1 MIKSVTVTNY
11 LGESLLLELSNPW
24 STGIAITKIEGLGPV
39 KADINTT
46 SISSGD
52 GDRFNSARI
61 GTRNIVFT
69 FRLLETPTTV
79 EDSRQKTYK
88 YFPVKTNV
96 TLLIETDNR
105 LCQISGYVESNKP
118 NIFSEEEDTQVSII
132 CPNPYFISM
141 DNGGS
146 NEVVFYGSEPTFY
159 FPFSNES
166 LTEPLIE
173 FGNIKLR
180 QEEIVPYD
188 GDSQVGFIIKM
199 HAFGEVR
206 QITIYNTKTRET
218 MKIDTDLLEDITGN
232 GILAGDNITIST
244 VKGDK
249 YITLLR
255 DGKETNI
262 LNALGKDIDWFQLSK
277 GDNRF
282 AYICE
287 YGAENLEF
295 SVEYQTLYEG
305 V

>member
-1 MIKSVTVTNY
+1 MIKTVRVTNY
-11 LGESLLLELSNPW
+11 LGESLTLELKNPW
-24 STGIAITKIEGLGPV
+24 DIGIAITKIEGLGPV
-39 KADINTT
+39 KADINSTE
-46 SISSGD
+46 ISSGD
-52 GDRFNSARI
+52 GARFNSARI

-69 FRLLETPTTV
+69 FRLLEAPTV

-96 TLLIETDNR
+96 TLLFETDNR
-105 LCQISGYVESNKP
+105 LCQITGYVESNKP
-118 NIFSEEEDTQVSII
+118 NIFSEEEDTQISII

-141 DNGGS
+141 ENGGM
-146 NEVVFYGSEPTFY
+146 NTVVFFGSEPTFE

-166 LTEPLIE
+166 LTDPLII

-180 QEEIVPYD
+180 QEEIVSYD
-188 GDSQVGFIIKM
+188 GDSQVGFTIKM
-199 HAFGEVR
+199 HALGEVR

-218 MKIDTDLLEDITGN
+218 MKIDTDILNEITGS
-232 GILAGDNITIST
+232 GIIAGDEITIST
-244 VKGDK
+244 IKGDK
-249 YITLLR
+249 HITLLR
-255 DGKETNI
+255 NGEEINI
-262 LNALGKDIDWFQLSK
+262 LNALGKDVDWFQLAK

-295 SVEYQTLYEG
+295 SINYQTLYEG

>member
-24 STGIAITKIEGLGPV
+24 EVGIAITKIEGLGPV
-39 KADINTT
+39 KASINSTE
-46 SISSGD
+46 ISSGD
-52 GDRFNSARI
+52 GARFNFARI

-69 FRLLETPTTV
+69 FRLLEAPTV

-88 YFPVKTNV
+88 YFPVKTEV
-96 TLLIETDNR
+96 TLLFETDNR
-105 LCQISGYVESNKP
+105 LCEISGRVESNKP

-141 DNGGS
+141 DNGGM
-146 NEVVFYGSEPTFY
+146 NTVVFFGIEPTFE

-166 LTEPLIE
+166 LTEPLIV

-188 GDSQVGFIIKM
+188 GDSQVGFTIKM
-199 HAFGEVR
+199 HALGEVR
-206 QITIYNTKTRET
+206 QITIYNTKTRES
-218 MKIDTDLLEDITGN
+218 MKIDTDILNEITGS
-232 GILAGDNITIST
+232 GIIAGDEITIST
-244 VKGDK
+244 IKGDK
-249 YITLLR
+249 HITLLR
-255 DGKETNI
+255 DGEETNI
-262 LNALGKDIDWFQLSK
+262 LNTLGKDVDWFQLSK

-295 SVEYQTLYEG
+295 SIEYQTLYEG

>member
-1 MIKSVTVTNY
+1 MIKTVRVTNY
-11 LGESLLLELSNPW
+11 LGESLTLELSNPW
-24 STGIAITKIEGLGPV
+24 DIGIAITKIEGLGPV
-39 KADINTT
+39 KADINSTE
-46 SISSGD
+46 ISSGD
-52 GDRFNSARI
+52 GARFNSARI

-69 FRLLETPTTV
+69 FRLLETPTV

-96 TLLIETDNR
+96 TLLFETDNR
-105 LCQISGYVESNKP
+105 LCQITGYVESNKP
-118 NIFSEEEDTQVSII
+118 NIFSEEEDTQISII

-141 DNGGS
+141 ENGGM
-146 NEVVFYGSEPTFY
+146 NTVVFFGSEPTFE

-166 LTEPLIE
+166 LTDPLII

-188 GDSQVGFIIKM
+188 GDSQVGFTIKM
-199 HAFGEVR
+199 HALGEVR
-206 QITIYNTKTRET
+206 QITIYNTKTRES
-218 MKIDTDLLEDITGN
+218 MKIDTDILNEITGS
-232 GILAGDNITIST
+232 GIIAGDEITIST
-244 VKGDK
+244 IKGDK
-249 YITLLR
+249 HITLLR
-255 DGKETNI
+255 DGEEINI
-262 LNALGKDIDWFQLSK
+262 LNALGKDVDWFQLAK

-295 SVEYQTLYEG
+295 SINYQTLYEG

>member
-1 MIKSVTVTNY
+1 MIKTVRVTNY
-11 LGESLLLELSNPW
+11 LGESLTLELKNPW
-24 STGIAITKIEGLGPV
+24 DIGIAITKIKGLGPV
-39 KADINTT
+39 KADINSTE
-46 SISSGD
+46 ISSGD
-52 GDRFNSARI
+52 GARFNSARI

-69 FRLLETPTTV
+69 FRLLEAPTV

-88 YFPVKTNV
+88 YFPIKTNV
-96 TLLIETDNR
+96 TLLFETDNR
-105 LCQISGYVESNKP
+105 LCQITGYVESNKP
-118 NIFSEEEDTQVSII
+118 NIFSEEEDTQISII

-141 DNGGS
+141 ENDGMNS
-146 NEVVFYGSEPTFY
+146 VVFFGSEPTFE

-166 LTEPLIE
+166 LTDPLII

-188 GDSQVGFIIKM
+188 GDSQVGFTIKM
-199 HAFGEVR
+199 HALGEVR

-218 MKIDTDLLEDITGN
+218 MKIDTDILNEITGS
-232 GILAGDNITIST
+232 GIVAGDEITIST
-244 VKGDK
+244 IKGDK
-249 YITLLR
+249 HITLLR
-255 DGKETNI
+255 NGEEINI
-262 LNALGKDIDWFQLSK
+262 LNALGKDVDWFQLAK

-295 SVEYQTLYEG
+295 SINYQTLYEG

>member
-24 STGIAITKIEGLGPV
+24 EVGIAITKIEGLGPV
-39 KADINTT
+39 KASINSTE
-46 SISSGD
+46 ISSGD
-52 GDRFNSARI
+52 GARFNSARI

-69 FRLLETPTTV
+69 FRLLEAPTV

-96 TLLIETDNR
+96 TLLFETDNR
-105 LCQISGYVESNKP
+105 LCQITGYVESNKP

-141 DNGGS
+141 DNGGM
-146 NEVVFYGSEPTFY
+146 NTVVFFGSEPTFE

-166 LTEPLIE
+166 LTEPLIV

-188 GDSQVGFIIKM
+188 GDSQVGFTIKM
-199 HAFGEVR
+199 HALGEVR
-206 QITIYNTKTRET
+206 QITIYNTKTRES
-218 MKIDTDLLEDITGN
+218 MKIDTDILNEITGS
-232 GILAGDNITIST
+232 GIIAGDEITISSI
-244 VKGDK
+244 KGDK
-249 YITLLR
+249 HITLLR
-255 DGKETNI
+255 DGEETNI
-262 LNALGKDIDWFQLSK
+262 LNALGKDVDWFQLSK

-295 SVEYQTLYEG
+295 SINYQTLYEG

>member
-24 STGIAITKIEGLGPV
+24 EVGIAITKIEGLGPV
-39 KADINTT
+39 KASINSTE
-46 SISSGD
+46 ISSGD
-52 GDRFNSARI
+52 GARFNSARI
-61 GTRNIVFT
+61 GARNIVFT
-69 FRLLETPTTV
+69 FRLLEAPTV

-96 TLLIETDNR
+96 TLLFETDNR
-105 LCQISGYVESNKP
+105 LCQITGYVESNKP

-141 DNGGS
+141 DNGWM
-146 NEVVFYGSEPTFY
+146 NTIVFFGSEPVFE

-166 LTEPLIE
+166 LTEPLIV

-188 GDSQVGFIIKM
+188 GDSEVGFVIKM
-199 HAFGEVR
+199 HALGEVR
-206 QITIYNTKTRET
+206 QITIYNTKTRES
-218 MKIDTDLLEDITGN
+218 MMIDTDILSEITGS
-232 GILAGDNITIST
+232 GIGAGDEITIST

-249 YITLLR
+249 HITLLR
-255 DGKETNI
+255 DGEEINI
-262 LNALGKDIDWFQLSK
+262 LNALGKDVDWFQLAK

-282 AYICE
+282 AYICD

-295 SVEYQTLYEG
+295 SIEYQTLYEG

>member
-24 STGIAITKIEGLGPV
+24 EVGIAITKIEGLGPV
-39 KADINTT
+39 KASINSTE
-46 SISSGD
+46 ISSGD
-52 GDRFNSARI
+52 GARFNSARI

-69 FRLLETPTTV
+69 FRLLEAPTV

-88 YFPVKTNV
+88 YFPVKTEV
-96 TLLIETDNR
+96 TLLFETDNR
-105 LCQISGYVESNKP
+105 LCEISGRVESNKP

-141 DNGGS
+141 DNGGM
-146 NEVVFYGSEPTFY
+146 NTVVFFGIEPTFE

-166 LTEPLIE
+166 LTEPLIV
-173 FGNIKLR
+173 FDNIKLR

-188 GDSQVGFIIKM
+188 GDSQVGFVIKM
-199 HAFGEVR
+199 HALGEVR

-218 MKIDTDLLEDITGN
+218 MKIDTDILS
-232 GILAGDNITIST
+232 GIAGSGIIAGDEITIST
-244 VKGDK
+244 IKGDK
-249 YITLLR
+249 HITLLR
-255 DGKETNI
+255 DGEETNI
-262 LNALGKDIDWFQLSK
+262 LNTLGKDVDWFQLSK

-295 SVEYQTLYEG
+295 SIEYQTLYEG

>member
-24 STGIAITKIEGLGPV
+24 EVGIAITKIEGLGPV
-39 KADINTT
+39 KASINSTE
-46 SISSGD
+46 ISSGD
-52 GDRFNSARI
+52 GARFNSARI

-69 FRLLETPTTV
+69 FRLLEAPTV

-88 YFPVKTNV
+88 YFPIKTNV
-96 TLLIETDNR
+96 TLLFETDNR
-105 LCQISGYVESNKP
+105 LCQITGYVESNKP
-118 NIFSEEEDTQVSII
+118 NIFSEEEDTQISII

-141 DNGGS
+141 ENGGM
-146 NEVVFYGSEPTFY
+146 NTVVFFGSEPTFE

-166 LTEPLIE
+166 LTEPLII

-180 QEEIVPYD
+180 QEEVVLYD
-188 GDSQVGFIIKM
+188 GDSQVGFTIKM
-199 HAFGEVR
+199 HALGEVR
-206 QITIYNTKTRET
+206 QITIYNTKTRES
-218 MKIDTDLLEDITGN
+218 MKIDTDILNEITGS
-232 GILAGDNITIST
+232 GIIAGDEITIST
-244 VKGDK
+244 IKGDK
-249 YITLLR
+249 HITLLR
-255 DGKETNI
+255 DGEETNI
-262 LNALGKDIDWFQLSK
+262 LNTLGKDVDWFQLSK

-295 SVEYQTLYEG
+295 SINYQTLYEG

>member
-1 MIKSVTVTNY
+1 MIKTVTVTNY
-11 LGESLLLELSNPW
+11 LGESLTLELKNPW
-24 STGIAITKIEGLGPV
+24 DIGIAITKIEGLGPV
-39 KADINTT
+39 KADINSTE
-46 SISSGD
+46 ISSGD
-52 GDRFNSARI
+52 GARFNSARI

-69 FRLLETPTTV
+69 FRLLEAPTV

-96 TLLIETDNR
+96 TLLFETDNR
-105 LCQISGYVESNKP
+105 LCQITGYVESNKP

-141 DNGGS
+141 ENGGMNS
-146 NEVVFYGSEPTFY
+146 VVFFGSEPTFE

-166 LTEPLIE
+166 LTDPLII

-180 QEEIVPYD
+180 QEEIVFYD
-188 GDSQVGFIIKM
+188 GDSQVGFTIKM
-199 HAFGEVR
+199 HALGEVR
-206 QITIYNTKTRET
+206 QITIYNTKTRES
-218 MKIDTDLLEDITGN
+218 MKIDTDILNEITGS
-232 GILAGDNITIST
+232 GIIAGDEITIST
-244 VKGDK
+244 IKGDK
-249 YITLLR
+249 HITLLR
-255 DGKETNI
+255 DGEEINI
-262 LNALGKDIDWFQLSK
+262 LNALGKDVDWFQLAK

-295 SVEYQTLYEG
+295 SINYQTLYEG

>member
-1 MIKSVTVTNY
+1 MIKTVRVTNY
-11 LGESLLLELSNPW
+11 LGESLTLELKNPW
-24 STGIAITKIEGLGPV
+24 DIGIAITKIEGLGPV
-39 KADINTT
+39 KADINSTE
-46 SISSGD
+46 ISSGD
-52 GDRFNSARI
+52 GARFNSARI

-69 FRLLETPTTV
+69 FRLLEAPTV

-96 TLLIETDNR
+96 TLLFETDNR
-105 LCQISGYVESNKP
+105 LCQITGYVESNKP

-141 DNGGS
+141 ENGGMNS
-146 NEVVFYGSEPTFY
+146 VVFFGSEPTFE

-166 LTEPLIE
+166 LTDPLIV

-188 GDSQVGFIIKM
+188 GDSQVGFTIKM
-199 HAFGEVR
+199 HALGEVR

-218 MKIDTDLLEDITGN
+218 MKIDTDILNEITGS
-232 GILAGDNITIST
+232 GIIAADEITIST
-244 VKGDK
+244 IKGDK
-249 YITLLR
+249 HITLLR
-255 DGKETNI
+255 NGEEINI
-262 LNALGKDIDWFQLSK
+262 LNALGKDVDWFQLAK
-277 GDNRF
+277 GDNKF

-295 SVEYQTLYEG
+295 SINYQTLYEG

>member
-24 STGIAITKIEGLGPV
+24 EVGIAITKIEGLGPV
-39 KADINTT
+39 KASINSTE
-46 SISSGD
+46 ISSGD
-52 GDRFNSARI
+52 GARFNSARI

-69 FRLLETPTTV
+69 FRLLEAPTV

-96 TLLIETDNR
+96 TLLFETDNR
-105 LCQISGYVESNKP
+105 LCQITGYVESNKP

-141 DNGGS
+141 DNGGM
-146 NEVVFYGSEPTFY
+146 NTVVFFGSEPTFE

-166 LTEPLIE
+166 LTEPLIV

-188 GDSQVGFIIKM
+188 GDSQVGFTIKM
-199 HAFGEVR
+199 HALGEVR
-206 QITIYNTKTRET
+206 QITIYNTKTRES
-218 MKIDTDLLEDITGN
+218 MKIDTDILNEITGS
-232 GILAGDNITIST
+232 GIIAGDEITIST
-244 VKGDK
+244 IKGDK
-249 YITLLR
+249 HITLLR
-255 DGKETNI
+255 DGEETNI
-262 LNALGKDIDWFQLSK
+262 LNALGKDVDWFQLSK

-295 SVEYQTLYEG
+295 SINYQTLYEG